1 MEDIRWILLISGAIL
16 IAGIILYES
25 YLKSLFQSSNKDNN
39 KIEPTFA
46 QDQNNYVSDE
56 IIDKQDLSN
65 KENINIEIQQ
75 EKNTI
80 FIESE
85 YIVTIR
91 MVAIDD
97 SEYSGEEIVDTLKE
111 NGMIHE
117 EPGIFNY
124 YYGSNKIRIFSAAN
138 LHEPGIFDM
147 NQLENLK
154 VKGISFFMSLP
165 LKTNEINAF
174 DEMMSILKRIKSSL
188 KGELLDDTG
197 SSLSIQRERYIRE
210 EVIEYSLKNQKSN
223 HI

>member
-1 MEDIRWILLISGAIL
+1 MEDIRWILLISGVIL

-25 YLKSLFQSSNKDNN
+25 YLKSFFQSSNTNNN

-46 QDQNNYVSDE
+46 QDQSPNVSDE
-56 IIDKQDLSN
+56 IIDKQNLSN

-75 EKNTI
+75 EKHTI
-80 FIESE
+80 AVEAEF
-85 YIVTIR
+85 IVTIR

-97 SEYSGEEIVDTLKE
+97 YEYSGKEIVDTLKE
-111 NGMIHE
+111 SGMLHE

-124 YYGSNKIRIFSAAN
+124 YYGSNKIKVFSAAN

-174 DEMMSILKRIKSSL
+174 DEMMSVLKKIKSSL
-188 KGELLDDTG
+188 KGELLDDNG

-210 EVIEYSLKNQKSN
+210 EVIEYSLKNQKKN

>member
-25 YLKSLFQSSNKDNN
+25 YLKSFFQSSNTNNN

-46 QDQNNYVSDE
+46 QDQSPFVSDE
-56 IIDKQDLSN
+56 IIDKQNLSN

-75 EKNTI
+75 EKHTI
-80 FIESE
+80 AVEAE

-97 SEYSGEEIVDTLKE
+97 YEYSGKEIVDTLKE
-111 NGMIHE
+111 SGMIHE

-124 YYGSNKIRIFSAAN
+124 YYGSNKIKVFSAAN

-174 DEMMSILKRIKSSL
+174 DEMMSVLKKIKSSL
-188 KGELLDDTG
+188 KGELLDDNG

-210 EVIEYSLKNQKSN
+210 EVIEYSLKHQKKN

>member
-46 QDQNNYVSDE
+46 QDQNIYESSE
-56 IIDKQDLSN
+56 IIDKQVLSN

-80 FIESE
+80 VLESE

-97 SEYSGEEIVDTLKE
+97 SEYSGEEIVGKLRE

-124 YYGSNKIRIFSAAN
+124 YYGSNKIRVFSAAN

-174 DEMMSILKRIKSSL
+174 DEMMSVLKKIKSSL

-210 EVIEYSLKNQKSN
+210 EVIEYSLKHQKN
-223 HI
+223 NYI

>member
-1 MEDIRWILLISGAIL
+1 MEDIRWILLISGAVL

-25 YLKSLFQSSNKDNN
+25 YLKSFFQSSNTNNN

-46 QDQNNYVSDE
+46 QDQSPYVSDE
-56 IIDKQDLSN
+56 IIDKQNLSN

-75 EKNTI
+75 EKHTI
-80 FIESE
+80 AVEAE

-97 SEYSGEEIVDTLKE
+97 YEYSGKEIVDTLKE
-111 NGMIHE
+111 SGMLHE

-124 YYGSNKIRIFSAAN
+124 YGSNKIKVFSAAN

-174 DEMMSILKRIKSSL
+174 DEMMSVLKKIKSSL
-188 KGELLDDTG
+188 KGELLDDNG

-210 EVIEYSLKNQKSN
+210 EVIEYSLKNQKKN

>member
-16 IAGIILYES
+16 IAGIMLYES

-46 QDQNNYVSDE
+46 QDQNIYESSE
-56 IIDKQDLSN
+56 IIDKQVLSN

-80 FIESE
+80 VLESE

-97 SEYSGEEIVDTLKE
+97 SEYSGEEIVGKLRE

-124 YYGSNKIRIFSAAN
+124 YYGSNKIRVFSAAN

-154 VKGISFFMSLP
+154 IKGISFFMSLP

-174 DEMMSILKRIKSSL
+174 DEMMSVLKKIKSSL

-210 EVIEYSLKNQKSN
+210 EVIEYSLKHQKN
-223 HI
+223 NYI

>member
-1 MEDIRWILLISGAIL
+1 MEDIRWILLISGVIL

-46 QDQNNYVSDE
+46 QDQNIYESSE
-56 IIDKQDLSN
+56 IIDKQVLSN

-80 FIESE
+80 VLESE

-97 SEYSGEEIVDTLKE
+97 SEYSGEEIVGKLRE

-124 YYGSNKIRIFSAAN
+124 YYGSNKIRVFSAAN

-147 NQLENLK
+147 TQLENLK

-174 DEMMSILKRIKSSL
+174 DEMMSVLKRIKSSL

>member
-1 MEDIRWILLISGAIL
+1 MEDIRWILLISGVIL

-25 YLKSLFQSSNKDNN
+25 YLKSFFQSSNTNNN

-46 QDQNNYVSDE
+46 QDQSPYVSDE
-56 IIDKQDLSN
+56 IIDKQNLSN

-75 EKNTI
+75 EKHTI
-80 FIESE
+80 AVEAE

-97 SEYSGEEIVDTLKE
+97 YEYSGKEIVDTLKE
-111 NGMIHE
+111 SGMIHE

-124 YYGSNKIRIFSAAN
+124 YYGSNKIKVFSAAN

-174 DEMMSILKRIKSSL
+174 DEMMSVLKKIKSSL
-188 KGELLDDTG
+188 KGELLDDNG

-210 EVIEYSLKNQKSN
+210 EVIEYSLKNQKKN

>member
-1 MEDIRWILLISGAIL
+1 MEDIRWILLISGVIL

-25 YLKSLFQSSNKDNN
+25 YLKSFFQSPNVNNN
-39 KIEPTFA
+39 KIEPSFA
-46 QDQNNYVSDE
+46 QDQSSYVSDE
-56 IIDKQDLSN
+56 IIDKQNLSN

-75 EKNTI
+75 ENHTI
-80 FIESE
+80 AVEAE

-97 SEYSGEEIVDTLKE
+97 YEYSGKEIVDTLKE
-111 NGMIHE
+111 SGMIHE

-124 YYGSNKIRIFSAAN
+124 YYGSNKIKVFSAAN

-174 DEMMSILKRIKSSL
+174 DEMMSVLKKIKSSL
-188 KGELLDDTG
+188 KGELLDDNG

-210 EVIEYSLKNQKSN
+210 EVIEYSLKHQKKN

>member
-1 MEDIRWILLISGAIL
+1 MEDIRWILLISGVIL

-25 YLKSLFQSSNKDNN
+25 YLKSFFQSSNTNNN

-46 QDQNNYVSDE
+46 QDQSPYVSDE
-56 IIDKQDLSN
+56 IIDKQNLSN

-75 EKNTI
+75 EKHTI
-80 FIESE
+80 AVEAE

-97 SEYSGEEIVDTLKE
+97 YEYSGKEIVDTLKE
-111 NGMIHE
+111 SGMLHE

-124 YYGSNKIRIFSAAN
+124 YYGSNKIKVFSAAN

-174 DEMMSILKRIKSSL
+174 DEMMSVLKKIKSSL
-188 KGELLDDTG
+188 KGELLDDNG

-210 EVIEYSLKNQKSN
+210 EVIEYSLKNQKKN

>member
-1 MEDIRWILLISGAIL
+1 MEDIRWILLISGVIL

-25 YLKSLFQSSNKDNN
+25 YLKSFFQSSNTNNN

-46 QDQNNYVSDE
+46 QDQSPYVSDE
-56 IIDKQDLSN
+56 IIDKQNLSN

-75 EKNTI
+75 EKHTI
-80 FIESE
+80 AVEAEF
-85 YIVTIR
+85 IVTIR

-97 SEYSGEEIVDTLKE
+97 YEYSGKEIVDTLKE
-111 NGMIHE
+111 SGMLHE

-124 YYGSNKIRIFSAAN
+124 YYGSNKIKVFSAAN

-174 DEMMSILKRIKSSL
+174 DEMMSVLKKIKSSL
-188 KGELLDDTG
+188 KGELLDDNG

-210 EVIEYSLKNQKSN
+210 EVIEYSLKNQKKN

>member
-1 MEDIRWILLISGAIL
+1 MEDIRWILLISGVIL

-25 YLKSLFQSSNKDNN
+25 YLKSFFQSSNINNN

-46 QDQNNYVSDE
+46 QDQSPYESDE
-56 IIDKQDLSN
+56 IIDKQNLSN

-75 EKNTI
+75 EKHTI
-80 FIESE
+80 VVEAE

-97 SEYSGEEIVDTLKE
+97 YEYSGKEIVDTLKE
-111 NGMIHE
+111 SGMIHE

-124 YYGSNKIRIFSAAN
+124 YHGSNKIKVFSAAN

-174 DEMMSILKRIKSSL
+174 DEMMSVLKKIKSSL
-188 KGELLDDTG
+188 KGELLDDNG

-210 EVIEYSLKNQKSN
+210 EVIEYSLKHQKKN

>member
-1 MEDIRWILLISGAIL
+1 MEDIRWILLISGVIL

-25 YLKSLFQSSNKDNN
+25 YLKSFFQSSNTNNN

-46 QDQNNYVSDE
+46 QDQSPFVSDE
-56 IIDKQDLSN
+56 IIDKQNLSN

-75 EKNTI
+75 EKHTI
-80 FIESE
+80 AVEAE

-97 SEYSGEEIVDTLKE
+97 CEYSGKEIVDTLKE
-111 NGMIHE
+111 SGMIHE

-124 YYGSNKIRIFSAAN
+124 YYGSNKIKVFSAAN

-174 DEMMSILKRIKSSL
+174 DEMMSVLKKIKSSL
-188 KGELLDDTG
+188 KGELLDDNG

-210 EVIEYSLKNQKSN
+210 EVIEYSLKNQKKN

>member
-1 MEDIRWILLISGAIL
+1 MEDIRWILLISGVIL

-46 QDQNNYVSDE
+46 QDQNIYESSE
-56 IIDKQDLSN
+56 IIDKQVLSN

-80 FIESE
+80 VLESE

-97 SEYSGEEIVDTLKE
+97 SEYSGEEIVGKLRE

-124 YYGSNKIRIFSAAN
+124 YYGSNKIRVFSAAN

-154 VKGISFFMSLP
+154 IKGISFFMSLP

-174 DEMMSILKRIKSSL
+174 DEMMSVLKKIKSSL

-210 EVIEYSLKNQKSN
+210 EVIEYSLKHQKN
-223 HI
+223 NYI

>member
-1 MEDIRWILLISGAIL
+1 MEDIRWILLISGAVL

-25 YLKSLFQSSNKDNN
+25 YLKSLFQSTNKDNN

-46 QDQNNYVSDE
+46 QDQNTYVSDE

-65 KENINIEIQQ
+65 KENFNIEIQQ

-80 FIESE
+80 VLESE
-85 YIVTIR
+85 YIVIIR

-124 YYGSNKIRIFSAAN
+124 YYGSNKIRVFSAAN

-147 NQLENLK
+147 NQLDTLK

-174 DEMMSILKRIKSSL
+174 DEMMSVLKKIKSSL

-210 EVIEYSLKNQKSN
+210 EVIEYSLKHQKSN

>member
-46 QDQNNYVSDE
+46 QDQNIYESSE
-56 IIDKQDLSN
+56 IIDKQVLSN

-80 FIESE
+80 VLESE

-97 SEYSGEEIVDTLKE
+97 SEYSGEEIVCKLRE

-124 YYGSNKIRIFSAAN
+124 YYGSNKIRVFSAAN

-154 VKGISFFMSLP
+154 IKGISFFMSLP

-174 DEMMSILKRIKSSL
+174 DEMMSVLKKIKSSL

-210 EVIEYSLKNQKSN
+210 EVIEYSLKHQKN
-223 HI
+223 NYI

>member
-46 QDQNNYVSDE
+46 QDQNIYESSE
-56 IIDKQDLSN
+56 IIDKQVLSN

-80 FIESE
+80 VLESE

-97 SEYSGEEIVDTLKE
+97 SEYSGEEIVGKLRE

-124 YYGSNKIRIFSAAN
+124 YYGSNKIRVFSAAN

-154 VKGISFFMSLP
+154 IKGISFFMSLP

-174 DEMMSILKRIKSSL
+174 DEMMSVLKKIKSSL

-210 EVIEYSLKNQKSN
+210 EVIEYSLKHQKN
-223 HI
+223 NYI

>member
-1 MEDIRWILLISGAIL
+1 MEDIRWILLISGIIL

-25 YLKSLFQSSNKDNN
+25 YLKSFFQSSNTNNN

-46 QDQNNYVSDE
+46 QDQSPYVSDE
-56 IIDKQDLSN
+56 IIDKQNLSN

-75 EKNTI
+75 EKHTI
-80 FIESE
+80 AVEAE

-97 SEYSGEEIVDTLKE
+97 YEYSGKEIVDTLKE
-111 NGMIHE
+111 SGMLHE

-124 YYGSNKIRIFSAAN
+124 YYGSNKIKVFSAAN

-147 NQLENLK
+147 NQLESLK

-174 DEMMSILKRIKSSL
+174 DEMMSVLKKIKSSL
-188 KGELLDDTG
+188 KGELLDDNG

-210 EVIEYSLKNQKSN
+210 EVIEYSLKHQKKN

>member
-1 MEDIRWILLISGAIL
+1 MEDIRWILLISGVIL

-25 YLKSLFQSSNKDNN
+25 YLKSFFQSSNTNNN

-46 QDQNNYVSDE
+46 QDQSPFVSDE
-56 IIDKQDLSN
+56 IIDKQNLSN

-75 EKNTI
+75 EKHTI
-80 FIESE
+80 AVEAE

-97 SEYSGEEIVDTLKE
+97 YEYSGKEIVDTLKE
-111 NGMIHE
+111 SGMIHE

-124 YYGSNKIRIFSAAN
+124 YYGSNKIKVFSAAN

-174 DEMMSILKRIKSSL
+174 DEMMSVLKKIKSSL
-188 KGELLDDTG
+188 KGELLDDNG

-210 EVIEYSLKNQKSN
+210 EVIEYSLKNQKKN

>member
-16 IAGIILYES
+16 VAGIIFYES

-46 QDQNNYVSDE
+46 EDKNIYVSDE
-56 IIDKQDLSN
+56 IIDNQDLSN

-80 FIESE
+80 VLESE

-97 SEYSGEEIVDTLKE
+97 SEYSGEEIVGALKE

-117 EPGIFNY
+117 EPGIFSY
-124 YYGSNKIRIFSAAN
+124 YYGSNKIRVFSAAN

-197 SSLSIQRERYIRE
+197 SSLSVQRERYIRE

>member
-1 MEDIRWILLISGAIL
+1 MEDIRWILLISGVIL

-25 YLKSLFQSSNKDNN
+25 YLKSFFQSSNTNNN

-46 QDQNNYVSDE
+46 QDQSPFVSDE
-56 IIDKQDLSN
+56 IIDKQNLSD

-75 EKNTI
+75 EKHTI
-80 FIESE
+80 AVEAE

-97 SEYSGEEIVDTLKE
+97 YEYSGKEIVDTLKE
-111 NGMIHE
+111 SGMIHE

-124 YYGSNKIRIFSAAN
+124 YYGSNKIKVFSAAN

-174 DEMMSILKRIKSSL
+174 DEMMSVLKKIKSSL
-188 KGELLDDTG
+188 KGELLDDNG

-210 EVIEYSLKNQKSN
+210 EVIEYSLKNQKKN

>member
-1 MEDIRWILLISGAIL
+1 MEDIRWILLISGVIL

-39 KIEPTFA
+39 KIEPTLA
-46 QDQNNYVSDE
+46 QDQNIYESSE
-56 IIDKQDLSN
+56 IIDKQVLSN

-80 FIESE
+80 VLESE

-97 SEYSGEEIVDTLKE
+97 SEYSGEEIVGKLRE

-124 YYGSNKIRIFSAAN
+124 YYGSNKIRVFSAAN

-154 VKGISFFMSLP
+154 IKGISFFMSLP

-174 DEMMSILKRIKSSL
+174 DEMMSVLKKIKSSL

-210 EVIEYSLKNQKSN
+210 EVIEYSLKHQKN
-223 HI
+223 NYI

>member
-25 YLKSLFQSSNKDNN
+25 YLKSLFQSSNKDSN

-46 QDQNNYVSDE
+46 QDHNIYVSDE

-65 KENINIEIQQ
+65 KENTNIEIQQ

-80 FIESE
+80 VLESE

-91 MVAIDD
+91 MVAIDH
-97 SEYSGEEIVDTLKE
+97 SEYSGEKIVGTLKE

-124 YYGSNKIRIFSAAN
+124 YYGSNKIRVFSAAN

-174 DEMMSILKRIKSSL
+174 DEMMSVLKRIKSSL

>member
-1 MEDIRWILLISGAIL
+1 MEDIRWILLISGVIL

-46 QDQNNYVSDE
+46 QDQNIYESSE
-56 IIDKQDLSN
+56 IIDKQVLSN

-80 FIESE
+80 VLESE

-97 SEYSGEEIVDTLKE
+97 SEYSGEEIVGKLRE

-124 YYGSNKIRIFSAAN
+124 YYGSNKIRVFSAAN

-154 VKGISFFMSLP
+154 IKGISFFMSLP

-174 DEMMSILKRIKSSL
+174 DEMMSVLKKIKSSL

-210 EVIEYSLKNQKSN
+210 EVIEYSLKHQKKN
-223 HI
+223 YI

>member
-1 MEDIRWILLISGAIL
+1 MEDIRWILLISGVIL

-46 QDQNNYVSDE
+46 QDQNIYESSE
-56 IIDKQDLSN
+56 IIDKQVLSN

-80 FIESE
+80 VLESE

-97 SEYSGEEIVDTLKE
+97 SEYSGEEIVGKLRE

-124 YYGSNKIRIFSAAN
+124 YY
-138 LHEPGIFDM
+138 
-147 NQLENLK
+147 
-154 VKGISFFMSLP
+154 
-165 LKTNEINAF
+165 
-174 DEMMSILKRIKSSL
+174 
-188 KGELLDDTG
+188 
-197 SSLSIQRERYIRE
+197 
-210 EVIEYSLKNQKSN
+210 
-223 HI
+223 